1 LRSAGTIA
9 LVPAGR
15 PPKPLTPTASK
26 AAALGAELRELRGVR
41 GLTLQVLARRIGYST
56 QHVSDAEH
64 GRTAMSQD
72 FVASVDLAL
81 GADGRLLDRYP
92 AVLIE
97 RATAREKRASERRSA
112 ATVDDDVKR
121 RAFIGLGLAVVL
133 LGPEAAARALSE
145 ADAERIAHEWS
156 IEIATAPDRRALLP
170 GLAADLKRLV
180 ASGSSQHAVAQLS
193 SYVAMIAVSSGDAA
207 LARRWWLRAR
217 RAADAAGDPHLTA
230 YVAGQHAVQ
239 GIYGLYAPAQALRLA
254 DDALA
259 ITRAPCAGGMSALG
273 ARALALS
280 MLGRKRDA
288 RAAIAD
294 VEKAFERLPRDIT
307 RNKIAAGG
315 WAEER
320 LHHTRSYC
328 AMYGGDGG
336 DSARAD
342 ALRLYVDADWRSR
355 AQIKLH
361 RAASEADAHDAVAT
375 LSALSDAQ
383 RRDRFVRMI
392 AARALAV
399 CERERVAG
407 IAELRDV
414 LSVA

>member
-1 LRSAGTIA
+1 M
-9 LVPAGR
+9 PAGR

-26 AAALGAELRELRGVR
+26 AAALGAEMRELRGAC

-64 GRTAMSQD
+64 GRTAISED
-72 FVASVDLAL
+72 FVAAVDRAL
-81 GADGRLLDRYP
+81 GADRRLLDLYP

-97 RATAREKRASERRSA
+97 RATERQKRARERRRA

-133 LGPEAAARALSE
+133 FGPEAAARALSE

-156 IEIATAPDRRALLP
+156 IEISTAPDRQALLP

-180 ASGSSQHAVAQLS
+180 ASGGSQRVVAQLS

-217 RAADAAGDPHLTA
+217 RAADAAGDAHLTA
-230 YVAGQHAVQ
+230 YVAGQHALQ
-239 GIYGLYAPAQALRLA
+239 GIYGLYAPPQALVLA

-259 ITRAPCAGGMSALG
+259 ITRAPCAGSMSALG
-273 ARALALS
+273 ARAQALA
-280 MLGRKRDA
+280 MLGRNREA
-288 RAAIAD
+288 RATLASA
-294 VEKAFERLPRDIT
+294 EKAFERLPHDIT
-307 RNKIAAGG
+307 REKVAGGG

-328 AMYGGDGG
+328 AMYGVEGG
-336 DSARAD
+336 ESARAD
-342 ALRLYVDADWRSR
+342 ALRLYADALWRSR
-355 AQIKLH
+355 AQTKLH
-361 RAASEADAHDAVAT
+361 RAASEADAHDAVTT

-383 RRDRFVRMI
+383 RSDRFVRMI

-407 IAELRDV
+407 TAELREV

>member
-1 LRSAGTIA
+1 LPRNGH
-9 LVPAGR
+9 
-15 PPKPLTPTASK
+15 PP
-26 AAALGAELRELRGVR
+26 
-41 GLTLQVLARRIGYST
+41 RRIGYSP

-64 GRTAMSQD
+64 GHTAVSEA
-72 FVASVDLAL
+72 FIAAVDRAL
-81 GADGRLLDRYP
+81 GADGHLVAAYP

-97 RATAREKRASERRSA
+97 RAMHRQKRASERRGA

-133 LGPEAAARALSE
+133 FGPEAAARALSE
-145 ADAERIAHEWS
+145 ADAEQIAHQWS
-156 IEIATAPDRRALLP
+156 IEIATAPDRQALLP

-180 ASGSSQHAVAQLS
+180 ASGGSQRAIAQLS

-217 RAADAAGDPHLTA
+217 RAAAAAGDPQLTA
-230 YVAGQHAVQ
+230 YVAGKHAVQ
-239 GIYGLYAPAQALRLA
+239 GIYGLYAPRQALALA

-259 ITRAPCAGGMSALG
+259 ITRAPCAGRMAALG
-273 ARALALS
+273 ARAQALA
-280 MLGRKRDA
+280 MLGRKREA
-288 RAAIAD
+288 RAAIAS
-294 VEKAFERLPRDIT
+294 VEKAFERLPRDVT
-307 RNKIAAGG
+307 REKIGAGG

-336 DSARAD
+336 ESARAD

-361 RAASEADAHDAVAT
+361 RAASEVDAHHAVAT
-375 LSALSDAQ
+375 LSGLNEAQ
-383 RRDRFVRMI
+383 RSDRFVRMI
-392 AARALAV
+392 ATRALSV
-399 CERERVAG
+399 CERERVAAT
-407 IAELRDV
+407 AELRDV
-414 LSVA
+414 LRAA